1 MSTATRAADAPDK
14 PTDVP
19 KRSWLQ
25 TLRRT
30 VKEFQADNLTD
41 WAAALTYYTVLALFP
56 ALAALIS
63 IVGLVGDPVTTT
75 NTLLDIVG
83 QLGSADTVR
92 TLREPIENLTKN
104 SGTAGIALIVSLA
117 LALWSASGYVGAFM
131 RADNAIYEVEEGRP
145 FWKLRPLQMLV
156 TLFII
161 LLVAIVALALVA
173 TGPVAQAVG
182 DAIGLGGTA
191 ITLWSIA
198 KWPVLLLVVILIFAV
213 LYHLS
218 PNVKLPGFRWVS
230 PGAVVAIVVWIVA
243 SALFAFY
250 VANFGSYDKTYGTFA
265 GVILFLLW
273 LWITNL
279 AILLGAELNAELERS
294 REIEAGIPG
303 AEREI
308 QLEPRSEP
316 KDKKTAEDI
325 AAEEV
330 RAHRA

>member
-19 KRSWLQ
+19 KRSWLT

-30 VKEFQADNLTD
+30 IKEFQADNLTD
-41 WAAALTYYTVLALFP
+41 WAAALTYYAILALFP
-56 ALAALIS
+56 ALAALVS
-63 IVGLVGDPVTTT
+63 IIGLVGDPVTTT
-75 NTLLDIVG
+75 NTLLDIVRQIAPQQVD
-83 QLGSADTVR
+83 QLEQPIADLTSKRSA
-92 TLREPIENLTKN
+92 
-104 SGTAGIALIVSLA
+104 AGLALIVSLA
-117 LALWSASGYVGAFM
+117 LALWSASAYVGAFI

-145 FWKLRPLQMLV
+145 FWRLRPLQIVV
-156 TLFII
+156 TLVVII
-161 LLVAIVALALVA
+161 LVALVALSLVA

-182 DAIGLGGTA
+182 DAIGLGSTA
-191 ITLWSIA
+191 ITVWNIA
-198 KWPVLLLVVILIFAV
+198 KWPVLLLVVITIIAI
-213 LYHLS
+213 LYHAS

-230 PGAVVAIVVWIVA
+230 PGAILAVVTWIVA

-265 GVILFLLW
+265 GVIIFLLW

-294 REIEAGIPG
+294 REIEAGVPG

-308 QLEPRSEP
+308 QLEPRGAP

-330 RAHRA
+330 RARRA